1 MDITREAER
10 YLLSRRLKGEELYKA
25 AASLAYICRSERRGQ
40 QEECRAENGDFY
52 LFYAP
57 YEVRTARLIIA
68 EALVLEDLEKKGVF
82 GWRYKMCTG
91 DGYLAL
97 TLRDSCPELGPP
109 PPGLSAP

>member
-1 MDITREAER
+1 MDIIREAER
-10 YLLSRRLKGEELYKA
+10 HLLSRKKGEELYKA
-25 AASLAYICRSERRGQ
+25 AASLAYICRSERQ
-40 QEECRAENGDFY
+40 QEECRPENGDFY

-68 EALVLEDLEKKGVF
+68 EALVVEDLEKKGVF
-82 GWRYKMCTG
+82 GWRYKTCVG